1 MADQE
6 KKRRS
11 NCLSNFTK
19 SVNNFNKLNQDAAPI
34 DLITTAY
41 QKVQSCYDKLESAQ
55 DAFIEVTDIDI
66 DTHADGI
73 KYLDE
78 PAIRHQNV
86 LAAYSNCLKRTIT
99 DKQGVRDT

>member
-34 DLITTAY
+34 DLITTAF

-78 PAIRHQNV
+78 PASRHQNV
-86 LAAYSNCLKRTIT
+86 RY
-99 DKQGVRDT
+99 